1 MGRHEDARPVT
12 RRSVVAVPTI
22 EITPPGRWVSLG
34 LSDLWRSRE
43 LLYFLAWRDVKVRYK
58 QAFFGFA
65 WAVLQPVLMMA
76 IFTVFLGRVAHVSSE
91 GFPYPVFV
99 FCGLLP
105 WSYFANAVTDASQS
119 LVTNTTLVSKVY
131 LPRLLVPFASLL
143 AWLPDLGVATGVLVA
158 VMAVYGVVP
167 ARTAFLVPVFAL
179 FGIFCAAGV
188 ATWLSALNVAY
199 RDVRYAVPFL
209 VQIWMF
215 ATPVVYPATAVSA
228 RYRVIYGLNPMTGVI
243 AGFRWAVLGAGRPA
257 LGTILVSLA
266 VSSVVLVT
274 GLAYFRRVERFFAD
288 VI

>member
-1 MGRHEDARPVT
+1 VSRQAPAIPAIV
-12 RRSVVAVPTI
+12 
-22 EITPPGRWVSLG
+22 ITPPGRWVSLG
-34 LSDLWRSRE
+34 LSDLWRGRE

-65 WAVLQPVLMMA
+65 WAVLQPVLMML

-105 WSYFANAVTDASQS
+105 WTYFANAATDASQS
-119 LVTNTTLVSKVY
+119 LVLNSTLVSKVY
-131 LPRLLVPFASLL
+131 FPRMLVPFGSLL
-143 AWLPDLGVATGVLVA
+143 AWLPDLGVSFGVLVV
-158 VMAVYGVVP
+158 VMAIYGVTP
-167 ARTAFLVPVFAL
+167 AVTALWIPVFTL
-179 FGIFCAAGV
+179 FAILCAASV

-209 VQIWMF
+209 FQIWMF
-215 ATPVVYPATAVSA
+215 ATPVVYPASAVSA
-228 RYRVIYGLNPMTGVI
+228 KYRVLFGLNPMTGVV
-243 AGFRWAVLGAGRPA
+243 AGFRWAVLGADRPA
-257 LGTILVSLA
+257 IGTILVSLT
-266 VSSVVLVT
+266 VTLVVLVT